1 MNSTYSTTLKNTRPL
16 ESQIKIPHSA
26 MTITLAALL
35 QSIKD
40 AQGATLFHKVAYNMN
55 RTNQILLAYT
65 LSNADHIKAIQK
77 DTMTF
82 LHTAYPWLTA
92 SDIFEQL
99 DATTALIKQ
108 IKDLHVTQVAQAGK
122 II

>member
-1 MNSTYSTTLKNTRPL
+1 MPYSAK
-16 ESQIKIPHSA
+16 
-26 MTITLAALL
+26 TITLAALL

-40 AQGATLFHKVAYNMN
+40 AQGATLFHTVAYNMN
-55 RTNQILLAYT
+55 RTNQILLAST
-65 LSNADHIKAIQK
+65 LSNVDHIKAIQK